1 MFIQDE
7 PVAKKKIRAAG
18 FKKLGSL
25 SFRKKEYVYAAGCYS
40 LVLEHH
46 ISQKKKKCSFF
57 YMNIELEASKI
68 SNFIFDFGKIIT

>member
-46 ISQKKKKCSFF
+46 IPQKNLHAPFF
-57 YMNIELEASKI
+57 
-68 SNFIFDFGKIIT
+68 T